1 MKIPQTLLFCVA
13 ATVCRSR
20 VIHHGRVATPV
31 TFGRIRIFLDAQMLA
46 ANATDLETLAIHA
59 ETTTRDSPRR
69 VRQLASELKSK
80 ALTAALG
87 LRKRGDDLTDI
98 LFRNTTTPTS
108 LVRVTRAVPAMAI
121 GAGIGI
127 GIGLAAIGF
136 ATANRV
142 AIANLEQ
149 KMAAQ
154 DERIDDLIT
163 TVKARNIMID
173 NDIKALNQTM
183 GALAEAM
190 DEREGIRLLD
200 EMRTRMRLMVHRG
213 QQRQKDFER
222 AIYTAFHGG
231 LDPALVPLADLSR
244 GLDNVKAYGQLQGL
258 KPVDMAVLE
267 TAFSMPLTVST
278 NATGLSLVIEV
289 PMIPQDLEPLDLLE
303 AKHAP
308 QHLDNLTSV
317 DLDLSDGLI
326 LTDPQRRYHR
336 EVTAADLSLCPQ
348 FKDFRFCQ
356 FTLLQ
361 KEPTSCL
368 AAYVLHDIPKVKAL
382 CKRTFSRK
390 TFHID
395 DNGDYL
401 DISSHSDT
409 ILRKE
414 CPHNASQQAVYR
426 TGGERQRISLET
438 GCYLDSPEAALF
450 TVGREIETEESV
462 APALDLEDLLDGITV
477 EVAAA
482 AVHAIAH
489 LKNVTDLTIP
499 MNEVLTHM
507 YEKRKSVKDQRE
519 NNLTVIAI
527 VIGSAGLF
535 MAFLVCVSISSRVT
549 YLRYRVQR
557 ATPPTAN
564 NDN

>member
-200 EMRTRMRLMVHRG
+200 EMRTTPSSARSVRTTPPNRRCTGQGESDRG
-213 QQRQKDFER
+213 FPWR
-222 AIYTAFHGG
+222 
-231 LDPALVPLADLSR
+231 PA
-244 GLDNVKAYGQLQGL
+244 
-258 KPVDMAVLE
+258 
-267 TAFSMPLTVST
+267 
-278 NATGLSLVIEV
+278 AT
-289 PMIPQDLEPLDLLE
+289 
-303 AKHAP
+303 
-308 QHLDNLTSV
+308 
-317 DLDLSDGLI
+317 
-326 LTDPQRRYHR
+326 
-336 EVTAADLSLCPQ
+336 
-348 FKDFRFCQ
+348 
-356 FTLLQ
+356 
-361 KEPTSCL
+361 
-368 AAYVLHDIPKVKAL
+368 
-382 CKRTFSRK
+382 
-390 TFHID
+390 
-395 DNGDYL
+395 
-401 DISSHSDT
+401 
-409 ILRKE
+409 
-414 CPHNASQQAVYR
+414 
-426 TGGERQRISLET
+426 
-438 GCYLDSPEAALF
+438 
-450 TVGREIETEESV
+450 
-462 APALDLEDLLDGITV
+462 
-477 EVAAA
+477 
-482 AVHAIAH
+482 
-489 LKNVTDLTIP
+489 
-499 MNEVLTHM
+499 LTH
-507 YEKRKSVKDQRE
+507 RR
-519 NNLTVIAI
+519 LH
-527 VIGSAGLF
+527 
-535 MAFLVCVSISSRVT
+535 SSRWAERSR
-549 YLRYRVQR
+549 LRNR
-557 ATPPTAN
+557 
-564 NDN
+564 